1 MEIRNIV
8 PKEKGG
14 TDKYHNLVL
23 VNKEISSFI
32 DQTDE
37 FKINE
42 YKERIKLDRKA
53 LNKINKLRKLV
64 GNSMI

>member
-1 MEIRNIV
+1 MVIRNIV
-8 PKEKGG
+8 PKENGG

-23 VNKEISSFI
+23 VNNEISNLI
-32 DQTDE
+32 DE
-37 FKINE
+37 IEELKINE

-53 LNKINKLRKLV
+53 LNKINTLRKLV

>member
-1 MEIRNIV
+1 MVIRNRV
-8 PKEKGG
+8 PKENGG

-32 DQTDE
+32 DETDE
-37 FKINE
+37 LKINK

-53 LNKINKLRKLV
+53 LNRINKLRKLV